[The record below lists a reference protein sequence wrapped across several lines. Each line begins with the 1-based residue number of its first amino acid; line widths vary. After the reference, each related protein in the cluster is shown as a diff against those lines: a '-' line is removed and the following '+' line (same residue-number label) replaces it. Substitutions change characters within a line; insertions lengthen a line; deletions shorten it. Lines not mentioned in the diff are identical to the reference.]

1 MAVRLPR
8 LLDSGMKEISRLN
21 PVSLSLDENLSP
33 LSTAEMV
40 LPEGEC
46 AAETGQF
53 VELYTSH
60 GSAGVFRVQQTE
72 QDYGGRVTLALEHGL
87 TTLGDGIMPG
97 EGAQSGTARQLVSA
111 ILACQPKTMWVL
123 GAVAIPDSLTLTW
136 KNDNANLLES
146 LCSLMDELPGYRLT
160 FDQSVFP
167 WVMNVEAMSDEDG
180 CECRLSRNLSSLRV
194 EEDRSELCTRLHVNG
209 LSSPLDADTIG
220 AYGVITRY
228 MDADQDIGTEELTK
242 QGRAYL
248 EAHKSPAISVTMDAV
263 DWYEATGEP
272 FDRFT
277 LGRVCRV
284 CLPDYGKT
292 IRQRVISLSWPDV
305 YGQPDQV
312 TVTLASESTTAVSV
326 MAGLIIDTTVTKKR
340 FTSDLRS
347 QKELLLAAEDKI
359 TLMSTRIELIAQEVE
374 VNAEQIALKAS
385 KEEVGDLTRRM
396 SAAEIAIDGANARID
411 LKANQTTVDSLTERV
426 SSAEVA
432 IDGANARIDLKA
444 NQTTVDS
451 LGTRVS
457 SAEVAIDGANAA
469 IALKASQSDVTAL
482 TKRVSSAEVAIDG
495 ANAAIAL
502 KASQTTV
509 DDMGTRVSAAEIAI
523 DGANAEIALKVSK
536 DGVVSAINMSTEGIK
551 ISASKIELSGTV
563 LAGYL
568 SGVSIDVDELSASMV
583 YASGGVQAPS
593 ATIDGAYI
601 GELDCDTLSV
611 GGTNYAGKSKTV
623 VVGQQTLTPSYVTIQ
638 YKDHN
643 GNNQYLQVVKAVTI
657 NNAATSTISY
667 LGT

>member
-8 LLDSGMKEISRLN
+8 LLDGSMQELARLN
-21 PVSLSLDENLSP
+21 PASLSLDENLSP
-33 LSTAEMV
+33 LSTAQMV

-46 AAETGQF
+46 TAETGQF

-60 GSAGVFRVQQTE
+60 GSAGVYRVQQAE

-97 EGAQSGTARQLVSA
+97 EGEQSGTTRQLLAA
-111 ILACQPKTMWVL
+111 ILACQPKTMWKL
-123 GAVAIPDSLTLTW
+123 GKVAVPDSRTLTW
-136 KNDNANLLES
+136 QCDHSNLLES
-146 LCSLMDELPGYRLT
+146 LCSLMDELTGYRLT

-167 WVMNVEAMSDEDG
+167 WVLNVEALTDADG

-194 EEDRSELCTRLHVNG
+194 EEDRSELCTRLYVNG
-209 LSSPLDADTIG
+209 LASPLDADTIG
-220 AYGVITRY
+220 TYGAITRY
-228 MDADQDIGTEELTK
+228 MDADTDIGADELMK

-277 LGRVCRV
+277 LGKVCRV

-292 IRQRVISLSWPDV
+292 IRQRVIGLSWPDV

-312 TVTLASESTTAVSV
+312 TVKLASESTTAVDV
-326 MAGLIIDTTVTKKR
+326 MAGLIIDTTITKRR
-340 FTSDLRS
+340 FTSDMRS

-359 TLMSTRIELIAQEVE
+359 TLMATRVEVIAQEVE

-385 KEEVGDLTRRM
+385 SEEVGELTRRM
-396 SAAEIAIDGANARID
+396 
-411 LKANQTTVDSLTERV
+411 
-426 SSAEVA
+426 
-432 IDGANARIDLKA
+432 
-444 NQTTVDS
+444 
-451 LGTRVS
+451 
-457 SAEVAIDGANAA
+457 
-469 IALKASQSDVTAL
+469 
-482 TKRVSSAEVAIDG
+482 SSAEVAIDG

-509 DDMGTRVSAAEIAI
+509 DDLGTRVSAAEVAI

-536 DGVVSAINMSTEGIK
+536 NGVVSAINMSPEGVK
-551 ISASKIELSGTV
+551 ISASKIELDGETIANKLLGGYIDVTSIDANEGDITN
-563 LAGYL
+563 LYCDTAYL
-568 SGVSIDVDELSASMV
+568 SSLVLNDTGVSL
-583 YASGGVQAPS
+583 
-593 ATIDGAYI
+593 
-601 GELDCDTLSV
+601 
-611 GGTNYAGKSKTV
+611 KSKTV

-643 GNNQYLQVVKAVTI
+643 GNNQYTQVVKAVTI
-657 NNAATSTISY
+657 NNASTASISY

>member
-8 LLDSGMKEISRLN
+8 LLDSGMKELARLN

-60 GSAGVFRVQQTE
+60 GSAGIFRVQQAE

-97 EGAQSGTARQLVSA
+97 ESEQSGTTRQLLA
-111 ILACQPKTMWVL
+111 ALLACQTQTMWTL
-123 GAVAIPDSLTLTW
+123 GTVAVPDSRTLTW
-136 KNDNANLLES
+136 KCDNSNLLES
-146 LCSLMDELPGYRLT
+146 LCSLMDELTGYRLT

-167 WVMNVEAMSDEDG
+167 WVLNVEALTDADG

-194 EEDRSELCTRLHVNG
+194 EEDRSELCTRLYVSG
-209 LSSPLDADTIG
+209 LSSPMDADTIG
-220 AYGVITRY
+220 TYGVITRS
-228 MDADQDIGTEELTK
+228 MDGDPDIGTEELTK

-248 EAHKSPAISVTMDAV
+248 EAHKTPSVSVTMDAV

-340 FTSDLRS
+340 FTSDMRS
-347 QKELLLAAEDKI
+347 QKELLLAADEKI
-359 TLMSTRIELIAQEVE
+359 TLISTRVEVIAQEVD
-374 VNAEQIALKAS
+374 VQAEQIALKAS
-385 KEEVGDLTRRM
+385 HEEVGELTRRM
-396 SAAEIAIDGANARID
+396 DAAEIAIDGVNARID
-411 LKANQTTVDSLTERV
+411 LKA
-426 SSAEVA
+426 
-432 IDGANARIDLKA
+432 
-444 NQTTVDS
+444 
-451 LGTRVS
+451 
-457 SAEVAIDGANAA
+457 
-469 IALKASQSDVTAL
+469 
-482 TKRVSSAEVAIDG
+482 
-495 ANAAIAL
+495 
-502 KASQTTV
+502 SQTDV
-509 DDMGTRVSAAEIAI
+509 DNLGERVSAAEVAI

-536 DGVVSAINMSTEGIK
+536 NGVVSAINMSSEGIK

-568 SGVSIDVDELSASMV
+568 NGASIDVNELSASMV

-601 GELDCDTLSV
+601 GDLDCDSLSI
-611 GGTNYAGKSKTV
+611 GGTGYSGKSRTV
-623 VVGQQTLTPSYVTIQ
+623 VVGQQTLTPTYVTIQ

-643 GNNQYLQVVKAVTI
+643 GNNKFQQVVKAVTI
-657 NNAATSTISY
+657 NDASKATISY

>member
-8 LLDSGMKEISRLN
+8 LLDGSMKELARLN
-21 PVSLSLDENLSP
+21 PVSLSIDENLSP

-60 GSAGVFRVQQTE
+60 GSAGIFRVQQAE

-97 EGAQSGTARQLVSA
+97 ESEQSGTTRQLLA
-111 ILACQPKTMWVL
+111 DILACQPQTMWQL
-123 GAVAIPDSLTLTW
+123 GTVAVPDSRTLTW
-136 KNDNANLLES
+136 KCDHSNLLES
-146 LCSLMDELPGYRLT
+146 LCSLMDELTGYRLT
-160 FDQSVFP
+160 YDQSVFP
-167 WVMNVEAMSDEDG
+167 WVLNVEALTDDDG

-194 EEDRSELCTRLHVNG
+194 EEDRSELCTRLYVNG
-209 LSSPLDADTIG
+209 LASPLDADTIG
-220 AYGVITRY
+220 TYGVVTRY
-228 MDADQDIGTEELTK
+228 MDADPDIGPDELTK

-248 EAHKSPAISVTMDAV
+248 EAHKTPAVSVTMDAV

-277 LGRVCRV
+277 LGKVCRV
-284 CLPDYGKT
+284 CLPDYGRT
-292 IRQRVISLSWPDV
+292 IRQRVIGLSWPDV

-312 TVTLASESTTAVSV
+312 TVKLASESTTAVDV
-326 MAGLIIDTTVTKKR
+326 MAGLIIDTTITKKR
-340 FTSDLRS
+340 FTADLRS

-359 TLMSTRIELIAQEVE
+359 TLMATRIELIAQEVE

-385 KEEVGDLTRRM
+385 KEEVGELTRRM

-411 LKANQTTVDSLTERV
+411 LKANQTTVD
-426 SSAEVA
+426 
-432 IDGANARIDLKA
+432 DL
-444 NQTTVDS
+444 
-451 LGTRVS
+451 
-457 SAEVAIDGANAA
+457 
-469 IALKASQSDVTAL
+469 
-482 TKRVSSAEVAIDG
+482 
-495 ANAAIAL
+495 
-502 KASQTTV
+502 
-509 DDMGTRVSAAEIAI
+509 GTRVSAAEVAI

-536 DGVVSAINMSTEGIK
+536 NGVVSAINMSPEGVK
-551 ISASKIELSGTV
+551 ISASKIELDGETIANKLLGGYIDVTSIDANEGNITN
-563 LAGYL
+563 LYCDTAYL
-568 SGVSIDVDELSASMV
+568 SSLVLNDTGVSL
-583 YASGGVQAPS
+583 
-593 ATIDGAYI
+593 
-601 GELDCDTLSV
+601 
-611 GGTNYAGKSKTV
+611 KSKTV

-643 GNNQYLQVVKAVTI
+643 GNNQYTQVVKAVTI
-657 NNAATSTISY
+657 NNASTASISY

>member
-8 LLDSGMKEISRLN
+8 LLDSSMKELARLN

-33 LSTAEMV
+33 LSTAQMV

-60 GSAGVFRVQQTE
+60 GSAGVFRVQQAE

-97 EGAQSGTARQLVSA
+97 EGEQSGTARQLVSA

-123 GAVAIPDSLTLTW
+123 GAVAVPDSMTLTW

-160 FDQSVFP
+160 FDQSVSP
-167 WVMNVEAMSDEDG
+167 WVMNIEALQDADG

-194 EEDRSELCTRLHVNG
+194 EEDRSELCTRLYVSG
-209 LSSPLDADTIG
+209 LASPLDADTIG
-220 AYGVITRY
+220 TLGVVTRY
-228 MDADQDIGTEELTK
+228 MDADPDIGEAELTK
-242 QGRAYL
+242 QGRSFL
-248 EAHKSPAISVTMDAV
+248 EAHKTPAVSVTMDAV

-292 IRQRVISLSWPDV
+292 IRQRVIALSWPDV

-340 FTSDLRS
+340 FTSDMRS
-347 QKELLLAAEDKI
+347 QKELLLAAEEKI
-359 TLMSTRIELIAQEVE
+359 TLISTRVEVIAQEVE

-385 KEEVGDLTRRM
+385 SEEVGELTRRM
-396 SAAEIAIDGANARID
+396 SA
-411 LKANQTTVDSLTERV
+411 
-426 SSAEVA
+426 AEVA

-444 NQTTVDS
+444 
-451 LGTRVS
+451 
-457 SAEVAIDGANAA
+457 
-469 IALKASQSDVTAL
+469 
-482 TKRVSSAEVAIDG
+482 
-495 ANAAIAL
+495 
-502 KASQTTV
+502 SQTTV
-509 DDMGTRVSAAEIAI
+509 DDLGTRVSAAEVAI

-536 DGVVSAINMSTEGIK
+536 NGVVSAINMSTEGIK
-551 ISASKIELSGTV
+551 ISASRIELSGTV
-563 LAGYL
+563 IAGYL
-568 SGVSIDVDELSASMV
+568 NGTSIDVNELSASMV
-583 YASGGVQAPS
+583 YASGGIQAPS

-601 GELDCDTLSV
+601 GNLDCDSLSI
-611 GGTNYAGKSKTV
+611 GGTGYSGKSRTV
-623 VVGQQTLTPSYVTIQ
+623 VVGQQTLTPTYVTIQ

-643 GNNQYLQVVKAVTI
+643 GNNQYTQVLKAVTI
-657 NNAATSTISY
+657 NDASKATISY

>member
-8 LLDSGMKEISRLN
+8 LLDSGMKELARLN

-60 GSAGVFRVQQTE
+60 GSAGIFRVQQAE

-97 EGAQSGTARQLVSA
+97 ESEQSGTTRQLLA
-111 ILACQPKTMWVL
+111 DILACQPQTMWTL
-123 GAVAIPDSLTLTW
+123 GTVAVPDSRTLTW
-136 KNDNANLLES
+136 KCDHSNLLES
-146 LCSLMDELPGYRLT
+146 LCGLMDELTGYRLT
-160 FDQSVFP
+160 YDQSVFP
-167 WVMNVEAMSDEDG
+167 WVLNVEAMSDDDG

-194 EEDRSELCTRLHVNG
+194 EEDRSELCTRLYVSG

-220 AYGVITRY
+220 TYGVITRY
-228 MDADQDIGTEELTK
+228 MDADPDIGSDELTK

-248 EAHKSPAISVTMDAV
+248 EAHKEPAISVTMDAV

-292 IRQRVISLSWPDV
+292 IRQRVIGLSWPDV

-359 TLMSTRIELIAQEVE
+359 TLMATRIELIAQDVE
-374 VNAEQIALKAS
+374 VNAEQIDLKAS

-396 SAAEIAIDGANARID
+396 STAEIAIDGANAAIS
-411 LKANQTTVDSLTERV
+411 LKANQTTVD
-426 SSAEVA
+426 
-432 IDGANARIDLKA
+432 D
-444 NQTTVDS
+444 

-457 SAEVAIDGANAA
+457 E
-469 IALKASQSDVTAL
+469 
-482 TKRVSSAEVAIDG
+482 
-495 ANAAIAL
+495 
-502 KASQTTV
+502 
-509 DDMGTRVSAAEIAI
+509 AEIAI
-523 DGANAEIALKVSK
+523 DGANSTIKLKADKVKVDALETEIAGLLK
-536 DGVVSAINMSTEGIK
+536 
-551 ISASKIELSGTV
+551 
-563 LAGYL
+563 
-568 SGVSIDVDELSASMV
+568 VDELAAKIADLGEVAVSA
-583 YASGGVQAPS
+583 
-593 ATIDGAYI
+593 
-601 GELDCDTLSV
+601 LSV
-611 GGTNYAGKSKTV
+611 AGTAQCTNLVAHGASSVDGNLTVSGALSAGDLECDSLSIGGTGYAAKSKTV
-623 VVGQQTLTPSYVTIQ
+623 VVGQQTLTPTYVTIQ

-643 GNNQYLQVVKAVTI
+643 GNNKYTQVVKAVTI
-657 NNAATSTISY
+657 NNASTSSIRY

>member
-1 MAVRLPR
+1 M
-8 LLDSGMKEISRLN
+8 
-21 PVSLSLDENLSP
+21 
-33 LSTAEMV
+33 
-40 LPEGEC
+40 
-46 AAETGQF
+46 
-53 VELYTSH
+53 
-60 GSAGVFRVQQTE
+60 
-72 QDYGGRVTLALEHGL
+72 
-87 TTLGDGIMPG
+87 
-97 EGAQSGTARQLVSA
+97 
-111 ILACQPKTMWVL
+111 
-123 GAVAIPDSLTLTW
+123 
-136 KNDNANLLES
+136 
-146 LCSLMDELPGYRLT
+146 
-160 FDQSVFP
+160 
-167 WVMNVEAMSDEDG
+167 
-180 CECRLSRNLSSLRV
+180 RV

-228 MDADQDIGTEELTK
+228 MDADPVIGSDELTK

-248 EAHKSPAISVTMDAV
+248 EAHKTPAVSVTMDAV

-411 LKANQTTVDSLTERV
+411 LKANQTTVDSL
-426 SSAEVA
+426 
-432 IDGANARIDLKA
+432 
-444 NQTTVDS
+444 
-451 LGTRVS
+451 GTRVS
-457 SAEVAIDGANAA
+457 A
-469 IALKASQSDVTAL
+469 
-482 TKRVSSAEVAIDG
+482 AEVAIDG

-509 DDMGTRVSAAEIAI
+509 DSLGTRVSAAEIAI

-536 DGVVSAINMSTEGIK
+536 NGIVSAINMSTEGIK

-568 SGVSIDVDELSASMV
+568 SGTSIDVNELSASMV
-583 YASGGVQAPS
+583 YASGGVQATS

-601 GELDCDTLSV
+601 GELDCDSLSI
-611 GGTNYAGKSKTV
+611 GGTGYAAKSKTV
-623 VVGQQTLTPSYVTIQ
+623 VVGQQTLTPTYVTIQ
-638 YKDHN
+638 YKDHD
-643 GNNQYLQVVKAVTI
+643 GNNQYLQVVRAVTI
-657 NNAATSTISY
+657 NNATTSTINY

>member
-8 LLDSGMKEISRLN
+8 LLDSSMKELARLN
-21 PVSLSLDENLSP
+21 PISLSIEENLSP

-60 GSAGVFRVQQTE
+60 GSAGIFRVQQAE

-136 KNDNANLLES
+136 KNDNANLLEG
-146 LCSLMDELPGYRLT
+146 LCSLMDELTGYRLT

-167 WVMNVEAMSDEDG
+167 WVLNVEALTDDDG

-194 EEDRSELCTRLHVNG
+194 EEDRSELCTRLYVSG
-209 LSSPLDADTIG
+209 LSSPMDADTIG
-220 AYGVITRY
+220 TYGVITRS
-228 MDADQDIGTEELTK
+228 MDGDPDIGTEELEK

-248 EAHKSPAISVTMDAV
+248 EAHKTPAVSVTMDAV

-292 IRQRVISLSWPDV
+292 IRQRVIALSWPDV

-326 MAGLIIDTTVTKKR
+326 MAGLIIDTTITKKR
-340 FTSDLRS
+340 FTADLRS
-347 QKELLLAAEDKI
+347 QKELLLAAEEKI
-359 TLMSTRIELIAQEVE
+359 TLISTRVEVIAQEVD
-374 VNAEQIALKAS
+374 VQAEQIALKAS
-385 KEEVGDLTRRM
+385 HEEVSELTRRM
-396 SAAEIAIDGANARID
+396 DAAEIAIDGVNARID
-411 LKANQTTVDSLTERV
+411 LKA
-426 SSAEVA
+426 
-432 IDGANARIDLKA
+432 
-444 NQTTVDS
+444 
-451 LGTRVS
+451 
-457 SAEVAIDGANAA
+457 
-469 IALKASQSDVTAL
+469 
-482 TKRVSSAEVAIDG
+482 
-495 ANAAIAL
+495 
-502 KASQTTV
+502 SQTDV
-509 DDMGTRVSAAEIAI
+509 DNLGTRVSAAEVAI

-536 DGVVSAINMSTEGIK
+536 NGIVSAINMSSEGIK

-568 SGVSIDVDELSASMV
+568 NGASIDVNELSASMV

-601 GELDCDTLSV
+601 GELDCDSLSI
-611 GGTNYAGKSKTV
+611 GGTGYAAKSKTV
-623 VVGQQTLTPSYVTIQ
+623 VVGQQTLTPTYVTIQ

-643 GNNQYLQVVKAVTI
+643 GNNKFQQVVKAVTI
-657 NNAATSTISY
+657 NDATKSTINY

>member
-8 LLDSGMKEISRLN
+8 LLDGSMKELARLN

-33 LSTAEMV
+33 LSTAEMA

-60 GSAGVFRVQQTE
+60 GSAGIFRVQQAE

-97 EGAQSGTARQLVSA
+97 ESEQSGTTRQLLA
-111 ILACQPKTMWVL
+111 DILACQPQTMWQL
-123 GAVAIPDSLTLTW
+123 GTVVVPDSRTLTW
-136 KNDNANLLES
+136 KCDHSNLLES
-146 LCSLMDELPGYRLT
+146 LCSLMDELTGYRLT
-160 FDQSVFP
+160 YDQSVFP
-167 WVMNVEAMSDEDG
+167 WVLNVEALTDADG

-194 EEDRSELCTRLHVNG
+194 EEDRSELCTRLYVSG
-209 LSSPLDADTIG
+209 LSTPLDADTMG
-220 AYGVITRY
+220 TYGVITRY
-228 MDADQDIGTEELTK
+228 MDADPDIGSDELEK

-248 EAHKSPAISVTMDAV
+248 EAHKTPAVSVTMDAV

-284 CLPDYGKT
+284 CLPDYGKV

-340 FTSDLRS
+340 FTSDMRS

-359 TLMSTRIELIAQEVE
+359 TLMATRVEVIAQEVE

-396 SAAEIAIDGANARID
+396 SAAE
-411 LKANQTTVDSLTERV
+411 
-426 SSAEVA
+426 VA

-444 NQTTVDS
+444 NQTTVDD
-451 LGTRVS
+451 L
-457 SAEVAIDGANAA
+457 
-469 IALKASQSDVTAL
+469 
-482 TKRVSSAEVAIDG
+482 
-495 ANAAIAL
+495 
-502 KASQTTV
+502 
-509 DDMGTRVSAAEIAI
+509 GTRVSAAEVAI

-536 DGVVSAINMSTEGIK
+536 NGVVSAINMSPEGVK
-551 ISASKIELSGTV
+551 ISASKIELDGETIANKLLGGYIDVTSIDANEGNITN
-563 LAGYL
+563 LYCDTAYL
-568 SGVSIDVDELSASMV
+568 SSLVLNDTGVSL
-583 YASGGVQAPS
+583 
-593 ATIDGAYI
+593 
-601 GELDCDTLSV
+601 
-611 GGTNYAGKSKTV
+611 KSKTV
-623 VVGQQTLTPSYVTIQ
+623 VVGQQTLTPTYVTIQ

-657 NNAATSTISY
+657 NNASTSSISY

>member
-8 LLDSGMKEISRLN
+8 LLDGSMQELARLN
-21 PVSLSLDENLSP
+21 PASLSLDENLSP
-33 LSTAEMV
+33 LSTAQMV

-46 AAETGQF
+46 TAETGQF

-60 GSAGVFRVQQTE
+60 GSAGVYRVQQAE

-97 EGAQSGTARQLVSA
+97 EGEQSGTTRQLLAA
-111 ILACQPKTMWVL
+111 ILACQPKTMWKL
-123 GAVAIPDSLTLTW
+123 GKVAVPDSRTLTW
-136 KNDNANLLES
+136 QCDHSNLLES
-146 LCSLMDELPGYRLT
+146 LCSLMDELTGYRLT

-167 WVMNVEAMSDEDG
+167 WVLNVEALTDADG

-194 EEDRSELCTRLHVNG
+194 EEDRSELCTRLYVNG
-209 LSSPLDADTIG
+209 LASPLDADTIG
-220 AYGVITRY
+220 TYGAITRY
-228 MDADQDIGTEELTK
+228 MDADTDIGADELMK

-277 LGRVCRV
+277 LGKVCRV

-292 IRQRVISLSWPDV
+292 IRQRVIGLSWPDV

-312 TVTLASESTTAVSV
+312 TVKLASESTTAVDV
-326 MAGLIIDTTVTKKR
+326 MAGLIIDTTITKKR
-340 FTSDLRS
+340 FTADLRS

-359 TLMSTRIELIAQEVE
+359 TLMATRVEVIAQEVE

-385 KEEVGDLTRRM
+385 SEEVGELTRRM

-411 LKANQTTVDSLTERV
+411 LKANQTTVD
-426 SSAEVA
+426 
-432 IDGANARIDLKA
+432 DL
-444 NQTTVDS
+444 
-451 LGTRVS
+451 
-457 SAEVAIDGANAA
+457 
-469 IALKASQSDVTAL
+469 
-482 TKRVSSAEVAIDG
+482 
-495 ANAAIAL
+495 
-502 KASQTTV
+502 
-509 DDMGTRVSAAEIAI
+509 GTRVSAAEVAI

-536 DGVVSAINMSTEGIK
+536 NGVVSAINMSPEGVK
-551 ISASKIELSGTV
+551 ISASKIELDGETIANKLLGGYIDVTSIDANEGDITN
-563 LAGYL
+563 LYCDTAYL
-568 SGVSIDVDELSASMV
+568 SSLVLNDTGVSL
-583 YASGGVQAPS
+583 
-593 ATIDGAYI
+593 
-601 GELDCDTLSV
+601 
-611 GGTNYAGKSKTV
+611 KSKTV
-623 VVGQQTLTPSYVTIQ
+623 VVGQQTITPSYVTIQ

-643 GNNQYLQVVKAVTI
+643 GNNQYTQVVKAVTI
-657 NNAATSTISY
+657 NNASTASISY

>member
-8 LLDSGMKEISRLN
+8 LLDSSMKELARLN
-21 PVSLSLDENLSP
+21 QVSLSLDENLSP

-60 GSAGVFRVQQTE
+60 GSAGIFRVQQAE

-97 EGAQSGTARQLVSA
+97 ESEHSGTTRQLLA
-111 ILACQPKTMWVL
+111 DILACQPQTMWQL
-123 GAVAIPDSLTLTW
+123 GTVAVPDSRTLTW
-136 KNDNANLLES
+136 KCDHSNLLES
-146 LCSLMDELPGYRLT
+146 LCSLMDELTGYRLT

-167 WVMNVEAMSDEDG
+167 WVLNVEALTDDDG

-194 EEDRSELCTRLHVNG
+194 EEDRSELCTRLYVSG
-209 LSSPLDADTIG
+209 LASPLDADTIG

-228 MDADQDIGTEELTK
+228 MDGDPDIGTEELTK

-248 EAHKSPAISVTMDAV
+248 EAHKNPAVSVTMDAV

-272 FDRFT
+272 FDRFM

-340 FTSDLRS
+340 FTSDMRS
-347 QKELLLAAEDKI
+347 QKELLLAAEEKI
-359 TLMSTRIELIAQEVE
+359 TLMSTRVEVIAQDVD
-374 VNAEQIALKAS
+374 VQAEQIALKAS
-385 KEEVGDLTRRM
+385 HEEVGALTRRM
-396 SAAEIAIDGANARID
+396 DAAEIAIDGVNARID
-411 LKANQTTVDSLTERV
+411 LKASQTDVDNLGERV
-426 SSAEVA
+426 SAAEVA
-432 IDGANARIDLKA
+432 IDGANAE
-444 NQTTVDS
+444 N
-451 LGTRVS
+451 
-457 SAEVAIDGANAA
+457 
-469 IALKASQSDVTAL
+469 
-482 TKRVSSAEVAIDG
+482 
-495 ANAAIAL
+495 
-502 KASQTTV
+502 
-509 DDMGTRVSAAEIAI
+509 
-523 DGANAEIALKVSK
+523 ALKVSK
-536 DGVVSAINMSTEGIK
+536 NGIVSAINMSPEGIK

-568 SGVSIDVDELSASMV
+568 NGASIDVNELSASMV

-601 GELDCDTLSV
+601 GDLDCDSLSI
-611 GGTNYAGKSKTV
+611 GGTAYSAKSKTV
-623 VVGQQTLTPSYVTIQ
+623 VVGQQTLTPTYVTIQ

-643 GNNQYLQVVKAVTI
+643 GNNKFQQVVKAVTI
-657 NNAATSTISY
+657 NDATKSTISY

>member
-8 LLDSGMKEISRLN
+8 LLDSSMQELARLN
-21 PVSLSLDENLSP
+21 PASLSLDENLAP
-33 LSTAEMV
+33 LSTAQMV
-40 LPEGEC
+40 LPEGAC
-46 AAETGQF
+46 AAETGQL

-60 GSAGVFRVQQTE
+60 GSAGIFRVQQAE

-97 EGAQSGTARQLVSA
+97 EGEQSGTARQLVSA

-123 GAVAIPDSLTLTW
+123 GAVAVPDSMTLTW

-167 WVMNVEAMSDEDG
+167 WVLNIEALPDADG

-194 EEDRSELCTRLHVNG
+194 EEDRSELCTRLYVSG
-209 LSSPLDADTIG
+209 LASPMDADTIG
-220 AYGVITRY
+220 TLGVVTRY
-228 MDADQDIGTEELTK
+228 MDADPDIGAEELTK
-242 QGRAYL
+242 QGLAFL

-277 LGRVCRV
+277 LGKVCRV
-284 CLPDYGKT
+284 CLPDYGRT
-292 IRQRVISLSWPDV
+292 IRQRVIGLSWPDV

-312 TVTLASESTTAVSV
+312 TVKLASESTTAVDV
-326 MAGLIIDTTVTKKR
+326 MAGLIIDTTITKKR
-340 FTSDLRS
+340 FTADLRS

-359 TLMSTRIELIAQEVE
+359 TLMATRVEVIAQEVE

-385 KEEVGDLTRRM
+385 SEEVGELTRRM
-396 SAAEIAIDGANARID
+396 SA
-411 LKANQTTVDSLTERV
+411 
-426 SSAEVA
+426 AEVA

-444 NQTTVDS
+444 NQTTVDD
-451 LGTRVS
+451 L
-457 SAEVAIDGANAA
+457 
-469 IALKASQSDVTAL
+469 
-482 TKRVSSAEVAIDG
+482 
-495 ANAAIAL
+495 
-502 KASQTTV
+502 
-509 DDMGTRVSAAEIAI
+509 GTRVSAAEVAI

-536 DGVVSAINMSTEGIK
+536 NGVVSAINMSPEGVK
-551 ISASKIELSGTV
+551 ISASKIELDGETIANKLLGGYIDVTSIDANEGDITN
-563 LAGYL
+563 LYCDTAYL
-568 SGVSIDVDELSASMV
+568 SSLVLNDTGVSL
-583 YASGGVQAPS
+583 
-593 ATIDGAYI
+593 
-601 GELDCDTLSV
+601 
-611 GGTNYAGKSKTV
+611 KSKTV

-643 GNNQYLQVVKAVTI
+643 GNNQYTQVVKAVTI
-657 NNAATSTISY
+657 NNASTASISY

>member
-8 LLDSGMKEISRLN
+8 LLDGSMQELARLN
-21 PVSLSLDENLSP
+21 PASLSLDENLSP
-33 LSTAEMV
+33 LSTAQMV

-46 AAETGQF
+46 TAETGQF

-60 GSAGVFRVQQTE
+60 GSAGVYRVQQAE

-87 TTLGDGIMPG
+87 TTLGDGIMPVEG
-97 EGAQSGTARQLVSA
+97 EQSGTTRQLLAA
-111 ILACQPKTMWVL
+111 ILACQPKTMWKL
-123 GAVAIPDSLTLTW
+123 GKVAVPDSRTLTW
-136 KNDNANLLES
+136 QCDHSNLLES
-146 LCSLMDELPGYRLT
+146 LCSLMDELTGYRLT

-167 WVMNVEAMSDEDG
+167 WVLNVEALSDDDG

-228 MDADQDIGTEELTK
+228 MDADPDIGSDELTK

-248 EAHKSPAISVTMDAV
+248 EAHKAPAISVTMDAV

-347 QKELLLAAEDKI
+347 QKELLIAAEDKI

-411 LKANQTTVDSLTERV
+411 LKANQTTVDSL
-426 SSAEVA
+426 
-432 IDGANARIDLKA
+432 
-444 NQTTVDS
+444 
-451 LGTRVS
+451 GTRVS
-457 SAEVAIDGANAA
+457 A
-469 IALKASQSDVTAL
+469 
-482 TKRVSSAEVAIDG
+482 AEVAIDG

-509 DDMGTRVSAAEIAI
+509 DSLGTRVSAAEIAI

-536 DGVVSAINMSTEGIK
+536 NGIVSAINMSTEGIK

-568 SGVSIDVDELSASMV
+568 SGTSIDVSELDASMIYV
-583 YASGGVQAPS
+583 SGGVQATS

-601 GELDCDTLSV
+601 GELDCDSLSI
-611 GGTNYAGKSKTV
+611 GGTGYAAKSKTV
-623 VVGQQTLTPSYVTIQ
+623 VVGQQTLTPTYVTIQ
-638 YKDHN
+638 YKDHD
-643 GNNQYLQVVKAVTI
+643 GNNQYLQVVRAVTI
-657 NNAATSTISY
+657 NNATTSTINY

>member
-8 LLDSGMKEISRLN
+8 LLDSSMKELARLN
-21 PVSLSLDENLSP
+21 PVSLSIDENLSP

-40 LPEGEC
+40 LPESEC

-60 GSAGVFRVQQTE
+60 GSAGIFRVQQAE

-97 EGAQSGTARQLVSA
+97 ESEQSGTTRQLLA
-111 ILACQPKTMWVL
+111 DILACQPQTMWQL
-123 GAVAIPDSLTLTW
+123 GTVAVPDSRTLTW
-136 KNDNANLLES
+136 KCDHSNLLES

-167 WVMNVEAMSDEDG
+167 WVLNVEALTDDDG

-194 EEDRSELCTRLHVNG
+194 EEDRSELCTRLYVSG

-220 AYGVITRY
+220 TLGVVTRY
-228 MDADQDIGTEELTK
+228 MDADPDIGEAELMK

-248 EAHKSPAISVTMDAV
+248 EAHKTPAVSVTMDAV
-263 DWYEATGEP
+263 DWYEATGEA

-284 CLPDYGKT
+284 CLPDYGKV
-292 IRQRVISLSWPDV
+292 IRQRVIALSWPDV

-326 MAGLIIDTTVTKKR
+326 MAGLIIDTTITKKR

-359 TLMSTRIELIAQEVE
+359 TLMATRIELIAQEVE

-396 SAAEIAIDGANARID
+396 SAAE
-411 LKANQTTVDSLTERV
+411 
-426 SSAEVA
+426 VA

-444 NQTTVDS
+444 NQTTVDD
-451 LGTRVS
+451 L
-457 SAEVAIDGANAA
+457 
-469 IALKASQSDVTAL
+469 
-482 TKRVSSAEVAIDG
+482 
-495 ANAAIAL
+495 
-502 KASQTTV
+502 
-509 DDMGTRVSAAEIAI
+509 GTRVSAAEVAI

-536 DGVVSAINMSTEGIK
+536 NGVVSAINMSPEGVK
-551 ISASKIELSGTV
+551 ISASKIELDGETIANKLLGGYIDVTSIDANEGNITN
-563 LAGYL
+563 LYCDTAYL
-568 SGVSIDVDELSASMV
+568 SSLVLNDTGVSL
-583 YASGGVQAPS
+583 
-593 ATIDGAYI
+593 
-601 GELDCDTLSV
+601 
-611 GGTNYAGKSKTV
+611 KSKTV

-643 GNNQYLQVVKAVTI
+643 GNNQYTQVVKAVTI
-657 NNAATSTISY
+657 NNASTASISY

>member
-8 LLDSGMKEISRLN
+8 LLDSGMKELARLN

-60 GSAGVFRVQQTE
+60 GSAGIFRVQQAE

-97 EGAQSGTARQLVSA
+97 EGEQSGTARQLVSA
-111 ILACQPKTMWVL
+111 ILACQPQTMWVL
-123 GAVAIPDSLTLTW
+123 GAVAVPDSLTLTW

-167 WVMNVEAMSDEDG
+167 WVLNVEALSDDDG

-194 EEDRSELCTRLHVNG
+194 EEDRSELCTRLYVSG
-209 LSSPLDADTIG
+209 LASPLDADTIG
-220 AYGVITRY
+220 TLGVVTRY
-228 MDADQDIGTEELTK
+228 MDADPDIGEAELTK

-277 LGRVCRV
+277 LGNLCRV
-284 CLPDYGKT
+284 CLPDYGRT
-292 IRQRVISLSWPDV
+292 IRQRVIGLSWPDV

-312 TVTLASESTTAVSV
+312 TVKLASESTTAVDV
-326 MAGLIIDTTVTKKR
+326 MAGLIIDTTITKKR
-340 FTSDLRS
+340 FTADLRS

-359 TLMSTRIELIAQEVE
+359 TLMATRVEVIAQEVE

-385 KEEVGDLTRRM
+385 SEEVGELTRRM

-411 LKANQTTVDSLTERV
+411 LKANQTTVD
-426 SSAEVA
+426 
-432 IDGANARIDLKA
+432 DL
-444 NQTTVDS
+444 
-451 LGTRVS
+451 
-457 SAEVAIDGANAA
+457 
-469 IALKASQSDVTAL
+469 
-482 TKRVSSAEVAIDG
+482 
-495 ANAAIAL
+495 
-502 KASQTTV
+502 
-509 DDMGTRVSAAEIAI
+509 GTRVSAAEIAI
-523 DGANAEIALKVSK
+523 DGANSTIKLKADKVKVDALETEIAGLLK
-536 DGVVSAINMSTEGIK
+536 
-551 ISASKIELSGTV
+551 
-563 LAGYL
+563 
-568 SGVSIDVDELSASMV
+568 VDELAAKIADLGEVAVSA
-583 YASGGVQAPS
+583 
-593 ATIDGAYI
+593 
-601 GELDCDTLSV
+601 LSV
-611 GGTNYAGKSKTV
+611 AGTAQCTNLVAHGASSVDGNLMVSGALSAGDLECDSLSIGGTGYAAKSKTV
-623 VVGQQTLTPSYVTIQ
+623 VVGQQTLKPTYVTIQ

-643 GNNQYLQVVKAVTI
+643 GNNKFQQVVKAVTI
-657 NNAATSTISY
+657 NDATKSTINY

>member
-8 LLDSGMKEISRLN
+8 LLNSGMKELARLN
-21 PVSLSLDENLSP
+21 PVSLSLEENLSP

-60 GSAGVFRVQQTE
+60 GSAGVFRVQQAE

-97 EGAQSGTARQLVSA
+97 ESEQSGTTRQLLA
-111 ILACQPKTMWVL
+111 ALLACQPQTMWQL
-123 GAVAIPDSLTLTW
+123 GTVAVPDSRTLTW
-136 KNDNANLLES
+136 KCDNSNLLES
-146 LCSLMDELPGYRLT
+146 LCSLMDELTGYRLT

-167 WVMNVEAMSDEDG
+167 WVLNVEALSDDDG

-228 MDADQDIGTEELTK
+228 MDAAPDIGSDELTK

-248 EAHKSPAISVTMDAV
+248 EAHKTPAVSVTMDAV

-292 IRQRVISLSWPDV
+292 IRQRVIAISWPDV

-359 TLMSTRIELIAQEVE
+359 TLMATRVEVIAQEVD
-374 VNAEQIALKAS
+374 VQAEQIALKAS
-385 KEEVGDLTRRM
+385 HEEVGALTRRM
-396 SAAEIAIDGANARID
+396 DAAEIAIDGVNARID
-411 LKANQTTVDSLTERV
+411 LKA
-426 SSAEVA
+426 
-432 IDGANARIDLKA
+432 
-444 NQTTVDS
+444 
-451 LGTRVS
+451 
-457 SAEVAIDGANAA
+457 
-469 IALKASQSDVTAL
+469 
-482 TKRVSSAEVAIDG
+482 
-495 ANAAIAL
+495 
-502 KASQTTV
+502 SQTDV
-509 DDMGTRVSAAEIAI
+509 DNLGTRVSAAEVAI

-536 DGVVSAINMSTEGIK
+536 NGIVSAINMSSEGIK

-568 SGVSIDVDELSASMV
+568 NGASIDVNELSASMV

-601 GELDCDTLSV
+601 GALDCDSLSI
-611 GGTNYAGKSKTV
+611 GGTGYAAKSKTV
-623 VVGQQTLTPSYVTIQ
+623 VVGQQTLTPTYVTIQ
-638 YKDHN
+638 YKDHD
-643 GNNQYLQVVKAVTI
+643 GNNKFQQVVKAVTI
-657 NNAATSTISY
+657 NDASKATISY

>member
-8 LLDSGMKEISRLN
+8 LLDSSMKELARLN
-21 PVSLSLDENLSP
+21 PVSLSIDENLSP

-46 AAETGQF
+46 AAETGQL

-60 GSAGVFRVQQTE
+60 GSAGIFRVQQAE

-97 EGAQSGTARQLVSA
+97 EGEQSGTARQLVSD

-123 GAVAIPDSLTLTW
+123 GAVAVPDSLTLTW

-167 WVMNVEAMSDEDG
+167 WVMNIDALPDADG

-194 EEDRSELCTRLHVNG
+194 EEDRSELCTRLYVSG
-209 LSSPLDADTIG
+209 LASPLDADTIG
-220 AYGVITRY
+220 ALGVVTRY
-228 MDADQDIGTEELTK
+228 MDADPDIGEAELTK
-242 QGRAYL
+242 QGRAFL

-277 LGRVCRV
+277 LGKVCRV
-284 CLPDYGKT
+284 CLPDYGRT
-292 IRQRVISLSWPDV
+292 IRQRVIGLSWPDV

-312 TVTLASESTTAVSV
+312 TVKLASESTTAVDV
-326 MAGLIIDTTVTKKR
+326 MAGLIIDTTITKKR
-340 FTSDLRS
+340 FTSDMRS

-359 TLMSTRIELIAQEVE
+359 TLMATRVEVIAKEVE

-385 KEEVGDLTRRM
+385 SEEVGELTRRM
-396 SAAEIAIDGANARID
+396 SA
-411 LKANQTTVDSLTERV
+411 
-426 SSAEVA
+426 AEVA

-444 NQTTVDS
+444 NQTTVDD
-451 LGTRVS
+451 L
-457 SAEVAIDGANAA
+457 
-469 IALKASQSDVTAL
+469 
-482 TKRVSSAEVAIDG
+482 
-495 ANAAIAL
+495 
-502 KASQTTV
+502 
-509 DDMGTRVSAAEIAI
+509 GTRVSAAEVAI

-551 ISASKIELSGTV
+551 ISASRIELSGTV
-563 LAGYL
+563 IAGYL
-568 SGVSIDVDELSASMV
+568 NGTSIDVNELSASMV

-601 GELDCDTLSV
+601 GDLDCDSLSI
-611 GGTNYAGKSKTV
+611 GGTGYSGKSRTV
-623 VVGQQTLTPSYVTIQ
+623 VVGQQTLTPTYVTIQ
-638 YKDHN
+638 YKDHS
-643 GNNQYLQVVKAVTI
+643 GNNKYTQVVKAVTI
-657 NNAATSTISY
+657 NDASKATISY

>member
-8 LLDSGMKEISRLN
+8 LLDGSMKELARLN
-21 PVSLSLDENLSP
+21 PVSLSIEENLSP

-46 AAETGQF
+46 AAETGQY

-60 GSAGVFRVQQTE
+60 GSAGIFRVQQAE

-97 EGAQSGTARQLVSA
+97 ESEQSGTTRQLLA
-111 ILACQPKTMWVL
+111 DILACQPQTMWQL
-123 GAVAIPDSLTLTW
+123 GTVAVPDSRTLTW
-136 KNDNANLLES
+136 KCDHSNLLES
-146 LCSLMDELPGYRLT
+146 LCSLMDELTGYRLT

-167 WVMNVEAMSDEDG
+167 WVMNIEALPDADG

-194 EEDRSELCTRLHVNG
+194 EEDRSELCTRLYVSG
-209 LSSPLDADTIG
+209 LSSPLDAGTIG
-220 AYGVITRY
+220 TFGVVTRY
-228 MDADQDIGTEELTK
+228 MDADPDIGEAELTK
-242 QGRAYL
+242 QGRAFL

-284 CLPDYGKT
+284 CLPDYGKV
-292 IRQRVISLSWPDV
+292 IRQRVIGLSWPDV

-326 MAGLIIDTTVTKKR
+326 MAGLIIDTTITKKR
-340 FTSDLRS
+340 FTADLRS

-359 TLMSTRIELIAQEVE
+359 TLMATRIDLIAQDVE

-385 KEEVGDLTRRM
+385 SEEVGELTRRM
-396 SAAEIAIDGANARID
+396 SA
-411 LKANQTTVDSLTERV
+411 
-426 SSAEVA
+426 AEVA

-444 NQTTVDS
+444 NQTTVDD
-451 LGTRVS
+451 L
-457 SAEVAIDGANAA
+457 
-469 IALKASQSDVTAL
+469 
-482 TKRVSSAEVAIDG
+482 
-495 ANAAIAL
+495 
-502 KASQTTV
+502 
-509 DDMGTRVSAAEIAI
+509 GTRVSAAEIAI

-536 DGVVSAINMSTEGIK
+536 NGVVSAINMSPEGVK
-551 ISASKIELSGTV
+551 ISASKIELDGETIANKLLGGYIDVTSIDANEGNITN
-563 LAGYL
+563 LYCDTAYL
-568 SGVSIDVDELSASMV
+568 SSLVLNDTGVSL
-583 YASGGVQAPS
+583 
-593 ATIDGAYI
+593 
-601 GELDCDTLSV
+601 
-611 GGTNYAGKSKTV
+611 KSKTV

-643 GNNQYLQVVKAVTI
+643 GNNQYTQVVKAVTI
-657 NNAATSTISY
+657 NNASTASISY

>member
-8 LLDSGMKEISRLN
+8 LLDGSMKELARLN
-21 PVSLSLDENLSP
+21 PVSLSIEENLSP

-60 GSAGVFRVQQTE
+60 GSAGIFRVQQAE

-97 EGAQSGTARQLVSA
+97 ESEQSGTTRQLLA
-111 ILACQPKTMWVL
+111 ALLACQPQTMWQL
-123 GAVAIPDSLTLTW
+123 GTVAVPDSRTLTW
-136 KNDNANLLES
+136 QCDHSNLLES
-146 LCSLMDELPGYRLT
+146 LCSLMDELTGYRLT

-167 WVMNVEAMSDEDG
+167 WVMNIEALQDADG

-194 EEDRSELCTRLHVNG
+194 EEDRSELCTRLYVSG
-209 LSSPLDADTIG
+209 LASPLDADTIG
-220 AYGVITRY
+220 TYGAITRY
-228 MDADQDIGTEELTK
+228 MDADPDIGHDELTK

-248 EAHKSPAISVTMDAV
+248 EAHKTPAVSVTMDAV

-284 CLPDYGKT
+284 CLPDYGKV
-292 IRQRVISLSWPDV
+292 IRQRVIAISWPDV

-326 MAGLIIDTTVTKKR
+326 MSGLIIDTTVTKKR

-374 VNAEQIALKAS
+374 VNAEQIDLKAS

-396 SAAEIAIDGANARID
+396 SSAEIAIDGANASIS
-411 LKANQTTVDSLTERV
+411 LKANQTTVD
-426 SSAEVA
+426 
-432 IDGANARIDLKA
+432 DL
-444 NQTTVDS
+444 
-451 LGTRVS
+451 
-457 SAEVAIDGANAA
+457 
-469 IALKASQSDVTAL
+469 
-482 TKRVSSAEVAIDG
+482 
-495 ANAAIAL
+495 
-502 KASQTTV
+502 
-509 DDMGTRVSAAEIAI
+509 GTRVSAAEIAI
-523 DGANAEIALKVSK
+523 DGANSTIKLKADKVKVDALETEIAGLLK
-536 DGVVSAINMSTEGIK
+536 
-551 ISASKIELSGTV
+551 
-563 LAGYL
+563 
-568 SGVSIDVDELSASMV
+568 VDELAAKIADLGEVAVSA
-583 YASGGVQAPS
+583 
-593 ATIDGAYI
+593 
-601 GELDCDTLSV
+601 LSV
-611 GGTNYAGKSKTV
+611 AGTAQCTNLVAHGASSVDGNLTVSGALSAGDLECDSLSIGGTGYAAKSKTV
-623 VVGQQTLTPSYVTIQ
+623 VVGQQTLTPTYVTIQ

-643 GNNQYLQVVKAVTI
+643 GNNQYTQVVKAVTI
-657 NNAATSTISY
+657 NNASTASISY

>member
-8 LLDSGMKEISRLN
+8 LLDSGMKELARLN

-60 GSAGVFRVQQTE
+60 GSAGIFRVQQAE

-97 EGAQSGTARQLVSA
+97 ESEQSGTTRQLLA
-111 ILACQPKTMWVL
+111 ALLACQPQTMWQL
-123 GAVAIPDSLTLTW
+123 GTVAVPDSRTLTW
-136 KNDNANLLES
+136 KCDNSNLLES
-146 LCSLMDELPGYRLT
+146 LCSLMDELTGYRLT

-167 WVMNVEAMSDEDG
+167 WVLNVEAMSDDDG

-220 AYGVITRY
+220 TYGVITRY
-228 MDADQDIGTEELTK
+228 MDADPDIGSDELTK

-248 EAHKSPAISVTMDAV
+248 EAHKTPAVSVTMDAV
-263 DWYEATGEP
+263 DWYEATGEH

-277 LGRVCRV
+277 LGLVCRV

-292 IRQRVISLSWPDV
+292 IRQRVIGLSWPDV

-347 QKELLLAAEDKI
+347 QKELLIAAEDKI
-359 TLMSTRIELIAQEVE
+359 TLMATRIELIAQEVE

-396 SAAEIAIDGANARID
+396 SSAEIAIDGANAAIS
-411 LKANQTTVDSLTERV
+411 LKANQTTVD
-426 SSAEVA
+426 
-432 IDGANARIDLKA
+432 DL
-444 NQTTVDS
+444 
-451 LGTRVS
+451 
-457 SAEVAIDGANAA
+457 
-469 IALKASQSDVTAL
+469 
-482 TKRVSSAEVAIDG
+482 
-495 ANAAIAL
+495 
-502 KASQTTV
+502 
-509 DDMGTRVSAAEIAI
+509 GTRVSAAEIAI
-523 DGANAEIALKVSK
+523 DGANSTIKLKADKVKVDALETEIAGLLK
-536 DGVVSAINMSTEGIK
+536 
-551 ISASKIELSGTV
+551 
-563 LAGYL
+563 
-568 SGVSIDVDELSASMV
+568 VDELAAKIADLGEVAVSA
-583 YASGGVQAPS
+583 
-593 ATIDGAYI
+593 
-601 GELDCDTLSV
+601 LSV
-611 GGTNYAGKSKTV
+611 AGTAQCTNLVAHGASSVDGNLTVSGALSAGDLECDSLSIGGTGYAAKSKTV
-623 VVGQQTLTPSYVTIQ
+623 VVGQQTLTPTYVTIQ

-643 GNNQYLQVVKAVTI
+643 GNNKYTQVVKAVTI
-657 NNAATSTISY
+657 NNASTATIRY

>member
-8 LLDSGMKEISRLN
+8 LLDGSMQELARLN
-21 PVSLSLDENLSP
+21 PASLSLDENLAP
-33 LSTAEMV
+33 LSTAQMV
-40 LPEGEC
+40 LPEGAC
-46 AAETGQF
+46 AAETGQL

-60 GSAGVFRVQQTE
+60 GSAGIFRVQQAE
-72 QDYGGRVTLALEHGL
+72 QDYGGRVTLAMEHGL

-97 EGAQSGTARQLVSA
+97 EGKQSGTARQLVSA

-123 GAVAIPDSLTLTW
+123 GAVAVPDSLTLTW

-167 WVMNVEAMSDEDG
+167 WVMNIEALPDADG

-194 EEDRSELCTRLHVNG
+194 EEDRSELCTRLYVSG
-209 LSSPLDADTIG
+209 LASPLDADTIG

-228 MDADQDIGTEELTK
+228 MDADPDIGEAELTK
-242 QGRAYL
+242 QGQAFL
-248 EAHKSPAISVTMDAV
+248 EAHKIPAISVTMDAV

-277 LGRVCRV
+277 LGKVCRV
-284 CLPDYGKT
+284 CLPDYGRT
-292 IRQRVISLSWPDV
+292 IRQRVIGLSWPDV

-312 TVTLASESTTAVSV
+312 TMKLASESTTAVDV
-326 MAGLIIDTTVTKKR
+326 MAGLIIDTTITKKR
-340 FTSDLRS
+340 FTADLRS

-359 TLMSTRIELIAQEVE
+359 TLMATRVEVIAQEVE

-385 KEEVGDLTRRM
+385 SEEVGELTRRM
-396 SAAEIAIDGANARID
+396 SA
-411 LKANQTTVDSLTERV
+411 
-426 SSAEVA
+426 AEVA

-444 NQTTVDS
+444 NQTTVDD
-451 LGTRVS
+451 L
-457 SAEVAIDGANAA
+457 
-469 IALKASQSDVTAL
+469 
-482 TKRVSSAEVAIDG
+482 
-495 ANAAIAL
+495 
-502 KASQTTV
+502 
-509 DDMGTRVSAAEIAI
+509 GTRVSAAEVAI

-536 DGVVSAINMSTEGIK
+536 NGVVSAINMSPEGVK
-551 ISASKIELSGTV
+551 ISASKIELDGETIANKLLGGYIDVTSIDANEGDITN
-563 LAGYL
+563 LYCDTAYL
-568 SGVSIDVDELSASMV
+568 SSLVLNDTGVSL
-583 YASGGVQAPS
+583 
-593 ATIDGAYI
+593 
-601 GELDCDTLSV
+601 
-611 GGTNYAGKSKTV
+611 KSKTV

-643 GNNQYLQVVKAVTI
+643 GNNQYTQVVKAVTI
-657 NNAATSTISY
+657 NNASTASISY

>member
-8 LLDSGMKEISRLN
+8 LLDGSMQELARLN
-21 PVSLSLDENLSP
+21 PASLSLDENLSP

-60 GSAGVFRVQQTE
+60 GSAGVFRVQQAE

-97 EGAQSGTARQLVSA
+97 ESEQSGTTRQLLA
-111 ILACQPKTMWVL
+111 DILACQPKTMWQL
-123 GAVAIPDSLTLTW
+123 GTVAVPDSRTLTW
-136 KNDNANLLES
+136 KCDHSNLLES
-146 LCSLMDELPGYRLT
+146 LCGLMDELTGYRLT
-160 FDQSVFP
+160 YDQSVFP
-167 WVMNVEAMSDEDG
+167 WVLNVEAMSDADG

-194 EEDRSELCTRLHVNG
+194 EEDRSELCTRLYVSG
-209 LSSPLDADTIG
+209 LSTPLDADTIG
-220 AYGVITRY
+220 TYGVITRY
-228 MDADQDIGTEELTK
+228 MDGDPDIGTDELTK

-248 EAHKSPAISVTMDAV
+248 EAHKTPSVSVTMDAV

-292 IRQRVISLSWPDV
+292 IRQRVIAISWPDV

-326 MAGLIIDTTVTKKR
+326 MAGLIIDTTITKKR
-340 FTSDLRS
+340 FTADLRS

-359 TLMSTRIELIAQEVE
+359 TLMATRVEVIAQEVE

-385 KEEVGDLTRRM
+385 SEEVGELTRRM

-411 LKANQTTVDSLTERV
+411 LKANQTTVD
-426 SSAEVA
+426 
-432 IDGANARIDLKA
+432 DL
-444 NQTTVDS
+444 
-451 LGTRVS
+451 
-457 SAEVAIDGANAA
+457 
-469 IALKASQSDVTAL
+469 
-482 TKRVSSAEVAIDG
+482 
-495 ANAAIAL
+495 
-502 KASQTTV
+502 
-509 DDMGTRVSAAEIAI
+509 GTRVSAAEIAI

-536 DGVVSAINMSTEGIK
+536 NGVVSAINMSPEGVK
-551 ISASKIELSGTV
+551 ISASKIELDGETIANKLLGGYIDVTSINANEGDITN
-563 LAGYL
+563 LYCDTAYL
-568 SGVSIDVDELSASMV
+568 SSLVLNDTGVSL
-583 YASGGVQAPS
+583 
-593 ATIDGAYI
+593 
-601 GELDCDTLSV
+601 
-611 GGTNYAGKSKTV
+611 KSKTV
-623 VVGQQTLTPSYVTIQ
+623 VVGQQTLTPTYVTIQ

-643 GNNQYLQVVKAVTI
+643 GNNQYTQVVKAVTI
-657 NNAATSTISY
+657 NNASTASISY

>member
-8 LLDSGMKEISRLN
+8 LLDSGMKELARLN
-21 PVSLSLDENLSP
+21 PVSLSMEENLSP

-60 GSAGVFRVQQTE
+60 GSAGIFRVQQAE

-97 EGAQSGTARQLVSA
+97 EGEQSGTARQLVSA

-123 GAVAIPDSLTLTW
+123 GAVAVPDSLTLTW

-146 LCSLMDELPGYRLT
+146 LCSLMDELTGYRLT

-167 WVMNVEAMSDEDG
+167 WVLNVEAMTDADG

-194 EEDRSELCTRLHVNG
+194 EEDRSELCTRLYVSG
-209 LSSPLDADTIG
+209 LSSPMDADTIG
-220 AYGVITRY
+220 TYGVITRY
-228 MDADQDIGTEELTK
+228 MDGDPDIGTEELTK

-248 EAHKSPAISVTMDAV
+248 EAHKTPAVSVTMDAV

-272 FDRFT
+272 FARFT

-284 CLPDYGKT
+284 CLPDYGKV
-292 IRQRVISLSWPDV
+292 IRQRVIALSWPDV

-340 FTSDLRS
+340 FTSDMRS
-347 QKELLLAAEDKI
+347 QKELLLAAEEKI
-359 TLMSTRIELIAQEVE
+359 ALMSTRIELIAQEVE

-396 SAAEIAIDGANARID
+396 SAAE
-411 LKANQTTVDSLTERV
+411 
-426 SSAEVA
+426 VA

-444 NQTTVDS
+444 NQTTVDD
-451 LGTRVS
+451 L
-457 SAEVAIDGANAA
+457 
-469 IALKASQSDVTAL
+469 
-482 TKRVSSAEVAIDG
+482 
-495 ANAAIAL
+495 
-502 KASQTTV
+502 
-509 DDMGTRVSAAEIAI
+509 GTRVSAAEVAI

-536 DGVVSAINMSTEGIK
+536 NGVVSAINMSTEGIK
-551 ISASKIELSGTV
+551 ISASRIELSGTV
-563 LAGYL
+563 IAGYL
-568 SGVSIDVDELSASMV
+568 NGTSIDVNELSASMV
-583 YASGGVQAPS
+583 YASGGIQAPS

-601 GELDCDTLSV
+601 GDLDCDSLSI
-611 GGTNYAGKSKTV
+611 GGTAYSAKSKTV
-623 VVGQQTLTPSYVTIQ
+623 VVGQQTLTPTYVTIQ

-643 GNNQYLQVVKAVTI
+643 GNNKFQQVVKAVTI
-657 NNAATSTISY
+657 NDASKATISY

>member
-8 LLDSGMKEISRLN
+8 LLDGSMKELARLN
-21 PVSLSLDENLSP
+21 PVSLSMDENLSP

-60 GSAGVFRVQQTE
+60 GSAGIFRVQQAE

-97 EGAQSGTARQLVSA
+97 ESEQTGTTRQLLAA
-111 ILACQPKTMWVL
+111 ILACQPHTMWTL
-123 GAVAIPDSLTLTW
+123 GTVAVPDSRTLTW
-136 KNDNANLLES
+136 KCDHSNLLES
-146 LCSLMDELPGYRLT
+146 LCSLMDELTGYRLT
-160 FDQSVFP
+160 YDQSVFP
-167 WVMNVEAMSDEDG
+167 WVLNVEAMTDADG

-194 EEDRSELCTRLHVNG
+194 EEDRSELCTRLYVSG
-209 LSSPLDADTIG
+209 MSSPLDADTIG
-220 AYGVITRY
+220 TYGVITRS
-228 MDADQDIGTEELTK
+228 MDGDPDIGTEELEK

-248 EAHKSPAISVTMDAV
+248 EAHKTPAVSVTMDAV

-292 IRQRVISLSWPDV
+292 IRQRVIAISWPDV

-340 FTSDLRS
+340 FTSDMRS
-347 QKELLLAAEDKI
+347 QKELLLAAEEKI
-359 TLMSTRIELIAQEVE
+359 TLISTRVEVIAQEVD
-374 VNAEQIALKAS
+374 VQAEQIALKAS
-385 KEEVGDLTRRM
+385 HEEVSELTRRM
-396 SAAEIAIDGANARID
+396 DAAEIAIDGVNARID
-411 LKANQTTVDSLTERV
+411 LKA
-426 SSAEVA
+426 
-432 IDGANARIDLKA
+432 
-444 NQTTVDS
+444 
-451 LGTRVS
+451 
-457 SAEVAIDGANAA
+457 
-469 IALKASQSDVTAL
+469 
-482 TKRVSSAEVAIDG
+482 
-495 ANAAIAL
+495 
-502 KASQTTV
+502 SQTDV
-509 DDMGTRVSAAEIAI
+509 DNLGERVSAAEVAI

-536 DGVVSAINMSTEGIK
+536 NGIVSAINMSPEGIK

-568 SGVSIDVDELSASMV
+568 NGASIDVNELSASMV

-601 GELDCDTLSV
+601 GELDCDSLSI
-611 GGTNYAGKSKTV
+611 GGTAYSAKSKTV
-623 VVGQQTLTPSYVTIQ
+623 VVGQQTLTPTYVTIQ
-638 YKDHN
+638 YKDHE
-643 GNNQYLQVVKAVTI
+643 GNNKFQQVVKAVTI
-657 NNAATSTISY
+657 NNASTASISY

>member
-8 LLDSGMKEISRLN
+8 LLDSGMKELARLN
-21 PVSLSLDENLSP
+21 PVSLSMDENLSP

-46 AAETGQF
+46 AAETGQY

-60 GSAGVFRVQQTE
+60 GSAGIFRVQQAE

-97 EGAQSGTARQLVSA
+97 ESEQSGTTRQLLSA
-111 ILACQPKTMWVL
+111 LLACQHQTMWQL
-123 GAVAIPDSLTLTW
+123 GTVSVPDSRTLTW
-136 KNDNANLLES
+136 KCDNSNLLES
-146 LCSLMDELPGYRLT
+146 LCSLMDELTGYRLT

-167 WVMNVEAMSDEDG
+167 WVLNVEALSDDDG

-228 MDADQDIGTEELTK
+228 MDADPDIGSDELTK

-248 EAHKSPAISVTMDAV
+248 EAHKAPAISVTMDAV

-284 CLPDYGKT
+284 CLPYYGKT
-292 IRQRVISLSWPDV
+292 IRQRVIAISWPDV

-411 LKANQTTVDSLTERV
+411 LKANQTTVDSL
-426 SSAEVA
+426 
-432 IDGANARIDLKA
+432 
-444 NQTTVDS
+444 
-451 LGTRVS
+451 
-457 SAEVAIDGANAA
+457 
-469 IALKASQSDVTAL
+469 
-482 TKRVSSAEVAIDG
+482 
-495 ANAAIAL
+495 
-502 KASQTTV
+502 
-509 DDMGTRVSAAEIAI
+509 GTRVSAAEIAI

-536 DGVVSAINMSTEGIK
+536 NGVVSAINMSTEGIK

-568 SGVSIDVDELSASMV
+568 SGTSIDVNELSASMV
-583 YASGGVQAPS
+583 YASGGVQATS

-601 GELDCDTLSV
+601 GELDCDSLSI
-611 GGTNYAGKSKTV
+611 GGTGYAAKSKTV
-623 VVGQQTLTPSYVTIQ
+623 VVGQQTLTPTYVTIQ
-638 YKDHN
+638 YKDHS
-643 GNNQYLQVVKAVTI
+643 GNNQYLQVVRAVTI
-657 NNAATSTISY
+657 NNATTSTINY

>member
-8 LLDSGMKEISRLN
+8 LLDGSMQELARLN
-21 PVSLSLDENLSP
+21 PASLSLDENLSP
-33 LSTAEMV
+33 LSTAQMV

-46 AAETGQF
+46 TAETGQF

-60 GSAGVFRVQQTE
+60 GSAGVYRVQQAE

-97 EGAQSGTARQLVSA
+97 EGEQSGTTRQLLAA
-111 ILACQPKTMWVL
+111 ILACQPKTMWKL
-123 GAVAIPDSLTLTW
+123 GKVAVPDSRTLTW
-136 KNDNANLLES
+136 QCDHSNLLES
-146 LCSLMDELPGYRLT
+146 LCSLMDELTGYRLT

-167 WVMNVEAMSDEDG
+167 WVLNVEALTDADG

-194 EEDRSELCTRLHVNG
+194 EEDRSELCTRLYVNG
-209 LSSPLDADTIG
+209 LASPLDADTIG
-220 AYGVITRY
+220 TYGAITRY
-228 MDADQDIGTEELTK
+228 MDADTDIGADELMK

-277 LGRVCRV
+277 LGKVCRV

-292 IRQRVISLSWPDV
+292 IRQRVIGLSWPDV

-312 TVTLASESTTAVSV
+312 TVKLASESTTAVDV
-326 MAGLIIDTTVTKKR
+326 MAGLIIDTTITKRR
-340 FTSDLRS
+340 FTSDMRS

-359 TLMSTRIELIAQEVE
+359 TLMATRVEVIAQEVE

-385 KEEVGDLTRRM
+385 SEEVGELTRRM

-411 LKANQTTVDSLTERV
+411 LKANQTTVD
-426 SSAEVA
+426 
-432 IDGANARIDLKA
+432 DL
-444 NQTTVDS
+444 
-451 LGTRVS
+451 
-457 SAEVAIDGANAA
+457 
-469 IALKASQSDVTAL
+469 
-482 TKRVSSAEVAIDG
+482 
-495 ANAAIAL
+495 
-502 KASQTTV
+502 
-509 DDMGTRVSAAEIAI
+509 GTRVSAAEVAI

-536 DGVVSAINMSTEGIK
+536 NGVVSAINMSPEGVK
-551 ISASKIELSGTV
+551 ISASKIELDGETIANKLLGGYIDVTSIDANEGDITN
-563 LAGYL
+563 LYCDTAYL
-568 SGVSIDVDELSASMV
+568 SSLVLNDTGVSL
-583 YASGGVQAPS
+583 
-593 ATIDGAYI
+593 
-601 GELDCDTLSV
+601 
-611 GGTNYAGKSKTV
+611 KSKTV

-643 GNNQYLQVVKAVTI
+643 GNNQYTQVVKAVTI
-657 NNAATSTISY
+657 NNASTASISY

>member
-8 LLDSGMKEISRLN
+8 LLDSSMKELARLN
-21 PVSLSLDENLSP
+21 PVSLSLEENLSP

-60 GSAGVFRVQQTE
+60 GSAGIYRVQQVE

-97 EGAQSGTARQLVSA
+97 ESEQSGTTRQLLA
-111 ILACQPKTMWVL
+111 DILACQPQTMWQL
-123 GAVAIPDSLTLTW
+123 GTVAVPDSRTLTW
-136 KNDNANLLES
+136 KCDHSNLLES
-146 LCSLMDELPGYRLT
+146 LCSLMDELTGYRLT
-160 FDQSVFP
+160 YDQSVFP
-167 WVMNVEAMSDEDG
+167 WVLNVEALTDDDG

-194 EEDRSELCTRLHVNG
+194 EEDRSELCTRLYVSG

-220 AYGVITRY
+220 TLGVVTRY
-228 MDADQDIGTEELTK
+228 MDADPDIGEAELTK
-242 QGRAYL
+242 QGRSFL
-248 EAHKSPAISVTMDAV
+248 EAHKSPAISVTMDAM

-277 LGRVCRV
+277 LGKVCRV
-284 CLPDYGKT
+284 CLPDYGRT
-292 IRQRVISLSWPDV
+292 IRQRVIALSWPDV
-305 YGQPDQV
+305 YGQPDQL
-312 TVTLASESTTAVSV
+312 TVKLASESTTAVDV
-326 MAGLIIDTTVTKKR
+326 MAGLIIDTTITKKR
-340 FTSDLRS
+340 FTADLRS

-359 TLMSTRIELIAQEVE
+359 TLMATRVEVIAQEVE

-411 LKANQTTVDSLTERV
+411 LKANQTTVD
-426 SSAEVA
+426 
-432 IDGANARIDLKA
+432 DL
-444 NQTTVDS
+444 
-451 LGTRVS
+451 
-457 SAEVAIDGANAA
+457 
-469 IALKASQSDVTAL
+469 
-482 TKRVSSAEVAIDG
+482 
-495 ANAAIAL
+495 
-502 KASQTTV
+502 
-509 DDMGTRVSAAEIAI
+509 GTRVSAAEIAI

-536 DGVVSAINMSTEGIK
+536 NGVVSAINMSPEGVK
-551 ISASKIELSGTV
+551 ISASKIELDGETIANKLLGGYIDVTSIDANEGNITN
-563 LAGYL
+563 LYCDTAYL
-568 SGVSIDVDELSASMV
+568 SSLVLNDTGVSL
-583 YASGGVQAPS
+583 
-593 ATIDGAYI
+593 
-601 GELDCDTLSV
+601 
-611 GGTNYAGKSKTV
+611 KSKTV

-643 GNNQYLQVVKAVTI
+643 GNNQYTQVVKAVTI
-657 NNAATSTISY
+657 NNASTASISY

>member
-8 LLDSGMKEISRLN
+8 LLDGSMKELARLN
-21 PVSLSLDENLSP
+21 PASLSLDENLAP
-33 LSTAEMV
+33 LSTAQMV

-46 AAETGQF
+46 AAETGQL

-60 GSAGVFRVQQTE
+60 GSAGVFRVQQAE

-97 EGAQSGTARQLVSA
+97 EGEQSGTAQQLVSA
-111 ILACQPKTMWVL
+111 ILACQPQTMWVL
-123 GAVAIPDSLTLTW
+123 GAVAVPDSLTLTW

-167 WVMNVEAMSDEDG
+167 WVMNIEALTGDDG

-194 EEDRSELCTRLHVNG
+194 EEDRSELCTRLYVSG
-209 LSSPLDADTIG
+209 LASPLDADTIG

-228 MDADQDIGTEELTK
+228 MDADPDIGEAELTK
-242 QGRAYL
+242 QGRAFL
-248 EAHKSPAISVTMDAV
+248 EANKSPAISVTMDAV
-263 DWYEATGEP
+263 DWYESTGEP

-277 LGRVCRV
+277 LGKVCRV
-284 CLPDYGKT
+284 CLPDYGRT
-292 IRQRVISLSWPDV
+292 IRQRVIGLSWPDV

-312 TVTLASESTTAVSV
+312 TVKLSSESTTAVDV
-326 MAGLIIDTTVTKKR
+326 MAGLIIDTTITKRR
-340 FTSDLRS
+340 FTSDMRS

-359 TLMSTRIELIAQEVE
+359 MLMATRIEVIAKEVE

-385 KEEVGDLTRRM
+385 SEEVGELTRRM

-411 LKANQTTVDSLTERV
+411 LKANQTTVDSL
-426 SSAEVA
+426 
-432 IDGANARIDLKA
+432 
-444 NQTTVDS
+444 
-451 LGTRVS
+451 
-457 SAEVAIDGANAA
+457 
-469 IALKASQSDVTAL
+469 
-482 TKRVSSAEVAIDG
+482 
-495 ANAAIAL
+495 
-502 KASQTTV
+502 
-509 DDMGTRVSAAEIAI
+509 GTRVSAAEIAI

-551 ISASKIELSGTV
+551 IKASKIELSGTV
-563 LAGYL
+563 IAGYL
-568 SGVSIDVDELSASMV
+568 NGTSIDVNELSASMV
-583 YASGGVQAPS
+583 YASGGIQAPS

-601 GELDCDTLSV
+601 GDLDCDSLSI
-611 GGTNYAGKSKTV
+611 GGTGYTAKSKSV
-623 VVGQQTLTPSYVTIQ
+623 VTGQQTLTPTYVTIQ
-638 YKDHN
+638 YKDHS
-643 GNNQYLQVVKAVTI
+643 GNNKYTQVVKAVTI
-657 NNAATSTISY
+657 NDASKATISY

>member
-8 LLDSGMKEISRLN
+8 LLDSGMKELARLN
-21 PVSLSLDENLSP
+21 PVSLSMDENLSP

-60 GSAGVFRVQQTE
+60 GSAGIFRVQQAE

-97 EGAQSGTARQLVSA
+97 ESEQSGTTRQLLSA
-111 ILACQPKTMWVL
+111 LLACQHQTMWQL
-123 GAVAIPDSLTLTW
+123 GTVSVPDSRTLTW
-136 KNDNANLLES
+136 KCDNSNLLES
-146 LCSLMDELPGYRLT
+146 LCSLMDELTGYRLT

-167 WVMNVEAMSDEDG
+167 WVLNVEALSDDDG

-228 MDADQDIGTEELTK
+228 MDADPDIGSDELTK

-248 EAHKSPAISVTMDAV
+248 EAHKAPAISVTMDAV

-347 QKELLLAAEDKI
+347 QKELLIAAEDKI

-411 LKANQTTVDSLTERV
+411 LKANQTTVDSL
-426 SSAEVA
+426 
-432 IDGANARIDLKA
+432 
-444 NQTTVDS
+444 
-451 LGTRVS
+451 GTRVS
-457 SAEVAIDGANAA
+457 A
-469 IALKASQSDVTAL
+469 
-482 TKRVSSAEVAIDG
+482 AEVAIDG

-509 DDMGTRVSAAEIAI
+509 DSLGTRVSAAEIAI

-536 DGVVSAINMSTEGIK
+536 NGIVSAINMSTEGIK

-568 SGVSIDVDELSASMV
+568 SGTSIDVSELDASMIYV
-583 YASGGVQAPS
+583 SGGVQATS

-601 GELDCDTLSV
+601 GELDCDSLSI
-611 GGTNYAGKSKTV
+611 GGTGYAAKSKTV
-623 VVGQQTLTPSYVTIQ
+623 VVGQQTLTPTYVTIQ
-638 YKDHN
+638 YKDHD
-643 GNNQYLQVVKAVTI
+643 GNNQYLQVVRAVTI
-657 NNAATSTISY
+657 NNATTSTINY

>member
-8 LLDSGMKEISRLN
+8 LLDSGMKEIARLN

-40 LPEGEC
+40 LPESEC

-53 VELYTSH
+53 VEMYTSH
-60 GSAGVFRVQQTE
+60 GSAGIFRVQQAE

-97 EGAQSGTARQLVSA
+97 ESEQSGTTRQLLA
-111 ILACQPKTMWVL
+111 AMLACQPQTMWKL
-123 GAVAIPDSLTLTW
+123 GTVAVPDSRTLTW
-136 KNDNANLLES
+136 KCDNSNLLES
-146 LCSLMDELPGYRLT
+146 LCSLMDELTGYRLT

-167 WVMNVEAMSDEDG
+167 WVLNVEALSDDDG

-209 LSSPLDADTIG
+209 LSSPLDADTMG

-228 MDADQDIGTEELTK
+228 MDADPDIGSDELAK

-248 EAHKSPAISVTMDAV
+248 EAHKTPAVSVTMDAV

-284 CLPDYGKT
+284 CLPDYGKV
-292 IRQRVISLSWPDV
+292 IRQRVIAISWPDV

-411 LKANQTTVDSLTERV
+411 LKANQTTVDSL
-426 SSAEVA
+426 
-432 IDGANARIDLKA
+432 
-444 NQTTVDS
+444 
-451 LGTRVS
+451 GTRVS
-457 SAEVAIDGANAA
+457 A
-469 IALKASQSDVTAL
+469 
-482 TKRVSSAEVAIDG
+482 AEVAIDG

-509 DDMGTRVSAAEIAI
+509 DSLGTRVSAAEIAI

-536 DGVVSAINMSTEGIK
+536 NGIVSAINMSTEGIK

-563 LAGYL
+563 QAGYL
-568 SGVSIDVDELSASMV
+568 SGTSFDVSELDASTIYV
-583 YASGGVQAPS
+583 SGGVQATS

-601 GELDCDTLSV
+601 GELDCDSLSI
-611 GGTNYAGKSKTV
+611 GGTGYAAKSKTV
-623 VVGQQTLTPSYVTIQ
+623 VVGQQTLTPTYVTIQ
-638 YKDHN
+638 YKDHD
-643 GNNQYLQVVKAVTI
+643 GNNQYLQVVRAVTI
-657 NNAATSTISY
+657 NNATTSTINY